1 MLLNSQLKSASDQSA
16 PTSGQALPAPA
27 GKHAPQTVIVTLEP
41 QHRPAPLA
49 VLLNGSWIVLKQSSR
64 KGLSQFFS
72 LGSFRSDWIDLLETV
87 SKPFRGL
94 QSPTLV
100 RQHLIRPEL

>member
-1 MLLNSQLKSASDQSA
+1 MLLNSQLKSASDTDQR
-16 PTSGQALPAPA
+16 TSFTSTSRKTRSTDGDCHSGTATST
-27 GKHAPQTVIVTLEP
+27 G
-41 QHRPAPLA
+41 PLA